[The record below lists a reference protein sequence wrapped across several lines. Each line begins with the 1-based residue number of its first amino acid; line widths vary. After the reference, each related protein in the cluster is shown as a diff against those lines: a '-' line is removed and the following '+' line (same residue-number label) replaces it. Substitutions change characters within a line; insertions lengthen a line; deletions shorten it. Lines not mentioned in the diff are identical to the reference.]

1 MDYYNVAQNSFCFPQ
16 FSLRPTTEMDFGS
29 RYVYIFMADAPYFYI
44 QATNVVKNTKRATEF
59 WKKKKKL
66 FDYLFFF
73 VCLKFARLNGVSIS
87 SFYMRS
93 CCSRPRKRATT
104 VKTDGRV
111 DANAG
116 ESSASSQGNSCK
128 SFLFFSRER
137 MACTNVTKTC
147 LE

>member
-1 MDYYNVAQNSFCFPQ
+1 
-16 FSLRPTTEMDFGS
+16 MDFGS
-29 RYVYIFMADAPYFYI
+29 KYVYIFMADAPYFYI

-66 FDYLFFF
+66 FDYLFF

-116 ESSASSQGNSCK
+116 ESSVSSQGNSCK
-128 SFLFFSRER
+128 SFLFLFFSRKNGVHQCHKNLSRIITLAEFYITWIVF
-137 MACTNVTKTC
+137 APAAT
-147 LE
+147 